1 MKNLYDPAAA
11 LEFFKAGGKVQK
23 IPQGETIFS
32 ERKKA
37 PLLRRERMYLLVALV
52 NLKPELGLSL
62 LSSLANRLRRL
73 TAKLNT

>member
-37 PLLRRERMYLLVALV
+37 PYLLVALV